1 MHFFPLGAGVCVSE
15 RAAVSM
21 KAISALLPQALAV
34 GAAEG
39 AEEEAGRGERRV
51 LRRLLWGRG

>member
-1 MHFFPLGAGVCVSE
+1 MCVSD

-39 AEEEAGRGERRV
+39 AEEEAGHGERQV
-51 LRRLLWGRG
+51 LWQLLWRRG